1 MMFNPPFF
9 SVIMTTMK
17 TQFKGPLF
25 IILAAIFWSFGGL
38 LGKLIPWSGITIAAF
53 RGLFAAITIGIYRRS
68 FRFRLNRSIL
78 LAALSLTLT
87 TILFMMANK
96 LTSSANAIVLQYT
109 SPIFI
114 ILLTIFIYKQKP
126 RKRDLFAL
134 IGVFAGISL
143 FFFEQ
148 LQSGHI
154 LGDLL
159 ALASGLT
166 FAGVFFANKLTNA
179 SPIDATFVGNLLSI
193 LLIPLVFFD
202 QSFVQN
208 QSLQIWFLIIV
219 MGVFQLGFGY
229 IFFALG
235 IKQTQ
240 ATTASI
246 IATLEPVLNPVWVFL
261 VLGEKPTPLALLG
274 ALIVLVTV
282 MIYNFIVTK
291 DNFKLKS
298 VNG

>member
-1 MMFNPPFF
+1 
-9 SVIMTTMK
+9 MTIVK
-17 TQFKGPLF
+17 HQIKGPVF
-25 IILAAIFWSFGGL
+25 ILIAAIFWSFGGL

-53 RGLFAAITIGIYRRS
+53 RGLFAAITIGLYRRS

-78 LAALSLTLT
+78 LASLSLTLT

-114 ILLTIFIYKQKP
+114 ILLSIFIDKQKP

-134 IGVFAGISL
+134 FGVFLGISL
-143 FFFEQ
+143 FFLEQ
-148 LQSGHI
+148 LQSGNM

-159 ALASGLT
+159 ALASGLS
-166 FAGVFFANKLTNA
+166 FAAVFFANKLPGA
-179 SPIDATFVGNLLSI
+179 SPIDATFVGNLLSV
-193 LLIPLVFFD
+193 LLIPFVFFD
-202 QSFVQN
+202 QSFALN
-208 QSLQIWFLIIV
+208 QSPQVWLLILS
-219 MGVFQLGFGY
+219 MGIFQLGFGY

-246 IATLEPVLNPVWVFL
+246 IATLEPVLNPIWVFF
-261 VLGEKPTPLALLG
+261 VLGEKPTTLSLIG
-274 ALIVLVTV
+274 ASIVLITV

-291 DNFKLKS
+291 SNFKPKLELES
-298 VNG
+298 HHIT